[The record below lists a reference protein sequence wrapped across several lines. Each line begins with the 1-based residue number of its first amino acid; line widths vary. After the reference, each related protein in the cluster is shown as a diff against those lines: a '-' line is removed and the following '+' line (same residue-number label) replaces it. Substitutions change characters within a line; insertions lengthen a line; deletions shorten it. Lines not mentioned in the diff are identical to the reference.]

1 MDSGGKMSAQKIS
14 VKNYMS
20 YKIDV
25 RVVER
30 FDHVTRFIVNANHRV
45 TGIFGSKIALLCLM
59 EVSMIALLE
68 NKSYENHNRLHS
80 NFGGSLPWDVSCRAK
95 ELPRLRSFLGTEQL

>member
-1 MDSGGKMSAQKIS
+1 M
-14 VKNYMS
+14 
-20 YKIDV
+20 
-25 RVVER
+25 
-30 FDHVTRFIVNANHRV
+30 
-45 TGIFGSKIALLCLM
+45 M
-59 EVSMIALLE
+59 EVSMIAPLE